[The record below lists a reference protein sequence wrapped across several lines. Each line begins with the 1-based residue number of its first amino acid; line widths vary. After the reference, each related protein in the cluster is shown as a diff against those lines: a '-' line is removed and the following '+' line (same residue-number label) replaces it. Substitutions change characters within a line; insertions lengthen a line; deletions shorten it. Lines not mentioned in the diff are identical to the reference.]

1 LIGIR
6 LKSPLTKYWEKEYNY
21 LNRQRIYEKK
31 RIYSLFQDLKA
42 SQKGGLLCL
51 QIIMNQ
57 TQDLIALE
65 KKLFAKEEKLD
76 REKQE
81 LEKEKQELSRKKEE
95 YSAKLQRVAGL
106 TSEEAKAELL
116 KETEHKEAQAIARII
131 KEKEEDA
138 RRTATKKSQ
147 EILLDSMRH
156 GALDYIAEYTVSTIK
171 ISDEEI
177 KGRIIG
183 KEGRNIRAFEQT
195 TGVDVDLDEE
205 GIIRLS
211 CFDSVRREI
220 ARLSLEKL
228 LKDTRIQPFRIEE
241 VVNQTKQEVERVMLE
256 EGEKIAHEVGV
267 FNLPVGLLSILG
279 RFKFRTSYGQ
289 NLIVHTLEETKI
301 GIHIASEIGADV
313 NIVRLGCLFHDIGK
327 VVEGEGS
334 HVKLGVE
341 LLKKFNIPEK
351 IINCVAEHHEDK
363 PFSSMESVIVSIADS
378 ISGARPGARFKDIE
392 EYVKRLKDME
402 EIAKRYDGVDDAY
415 AFEAG
420 RELRVIINPGRLD
433 DAQTLITANKIRE
446 EVSRSLAVPGEVKV
460 TAIREF
466 RAVSSEAA

>member
-1 LIGIR
+1 MNSQNQDIIG
-6 LKSPLTKYWEKEYNY
+6 
-21 LNRQRIYEKK
+21 
-31 RIYSLFQDLKA
+31 
-42 SQKGGLLCL
+42 
-51 QIIMNQ
+51 
-57 TQDLIALE
+57 LE
-65 KKLFAKEEKLD
+65 KKLLEREEKLD
-76 REKQE
+76 SERQRIEREKE
-81 LEKEKQELSRKKEE
+81 ELSKKKEE
-95 YSAKLQRVAGL
+95 YSEKLQKVSGL
-106 TSEEAKAELL
+106 TAEEAKTELIRETEA
-116 KETEHKEAQAIARII
+116 KETQIIARII

-138 RRTATKKSQ
+138 KRTAAKKSQ
-147 EILLDSMRH
+147 EILLDSMKH
-156 GALDYIAEYTVSTIK
+156 GALDFIAEYTVSTVK
-171 ISDEEI
+171 IEDEEI

-183 KEGRNIRAFEQT
+183 KEGRNIRVFEQA

-220 ARLSLEKL
+220 AKRALEKL

-241 VVNQTKQEVERVMLE
+241 IVNQTKQEVEKVMLE
-256 EGEKIAHEVGV
+256 EGEKIAHTAGV
-267 FNLPVGLLSILG
+267 FNLPVELMAILG

-301 GIHIASEIGADV
+301 GMHIASEIGADV

-363 PFSSMESVIVSIADS
+363 PFSSMESVIVSIADQ
-378 ISGARPGARFKDIE
+378 ISGARPGARFEDIE
-392 EYVKRLKDME
+392 GYTKRLRDME
-402 EIAKRYDGVDDAY
+402 GIAKKYEGVDDAY

-433 DAQTLITANKIRE
+433 DAQTTITANKIRE
-446 EVSRSLAVPGEVKV
+446 EVSHSLAVPGEVKV

-466 RAVSSEAA
+466 RAVSSETSV